1 MVNRLLNR
9 IVALVGLGVVGSQ
22 AGHLLVYQLHYGS
35 AALAVQSRGVHAYF
49 PVLAKTS
56 LGLTAGILLG
66 ALLLVAVS
74 RLLAVRPGTRVAPG
88 PSYLSLLAALFTVQL
103 TCFVVQESVESLVA
117 GAAVASVPNLILLG
131 SLGQLPVAA
140 VAAFALKWL
149 FVRVES
155 ALISL
160 RQILAIEIWT
170 HEAGS
175 LLLAPRIPLAHWPWP
190 ALARPHL

>member
-1 MVNRLLNR
+1 
-9 IVALVGLGVVGSQ
+9 
-22 AGHLLVYQLHYGS
+22 
-35 AALAVQSRGVHAYF
+35 VHAYF

-66 ALLLVAVS
+66 ALLLVGIS

-88 PSYLSLLAALFTVQL
+88 PSYISLLAALFTVQL
-103 TCFVVQESVESLVA
+103 TCFVIQESVESLVA

-131 SLGQLPVAA
+131 SLGQLPIAT

-149 FVRVES
+149 SVRVES

-170 HEAGS
+170 HEAVAV
-175 LLLAPRIPLAHWPWP
+175 LLAPRAPLAQ
-190 ALARPHL
+190 LAMASACPTAFVKRGPPQGFRT